1 MVPPILSGEVNSI
14 LLDFQLK
21 YLTFKVNPAMSTSQ
35 AIRERI
41 ASQPTGEP
49 FTPALFSGLG
59 SRAAIDQALMRLA
72 KTGNVERIG
81 HGLYLVPKTGRFGI
95 KAMPSPE
102 QAARIVA
109 EAEGAT
115 IEIHGAEAARR
126 LGLSTQMPAQ
136 AVFQTT
142 GSSHQIRLGKL
153 IVRLQHVAP
162 RKLALAGRPA
172 GQALSALWY
181 LGRSQV
187 TPNTFK
193 QIAKKLP
200 ADEFEAL
207 SRAKASMPAWMVEA
221 LARYERSEPAHA

>member
-1 MVPPILSGEVNSI
+1 
-14 LLDFQLK
+14 
-21 YLTFKVNPAMSTSQ
+21 MSTSQ

-41 ASQPTGEP
+41 ASQPASEP
-49 FTPALFSGLG
+49 FTPALFVGLG

-72 KTGNVERIG
+72 KAGSVERIG
-81 HGLYLVPKTGRFGI
+81 HGLYLVPKSGRFGI
-95 KAMPSPE
+95 KAMPAPE
-102 QAARIVA
+102 LVARIVA

-115 IEIHGAEAARR
+115 IEVHGAEAARR

-142 GSSHQIRLGKL
+142 GSSHQLRLGKL
-153 IVRLQHVAP
+153 VVRLQHVAP

-200 ADEFEAL
+200 AGEFEVL
-207 SRAKASMPAWMVEA
+207 SKAKASMPAWMVDA
-221 LARYERSEPAHA
+221 LTRYERSELAHA

>member
-1 MVPPILSGEVNSI
+1 
-14 LLDFQLK
+14 
-21 YLTFKVNPAMSTSQ
+21 MSAAQ

-41 ASQPTGEP
+41 ASQPAGEP
-49 FTPALFSGLG
+49 FTPALFAGLG
-59 SRAAIDQALMRLA
+59 SRAAIDQTLMRLA
-72 KTGNVERIG
+72 KAGSIERIG

-95 KAMPSPE
+95 KSMPAPE
-102 QAARIVA
+102 QVARTVA

-136 AVFQTT
+136 VVFQTT

-153 IVRLQHVAP
+153 VVRLQHVAP

-187 TPNTFK
+187 TPHTFK

-200 ADEFEAL
+200 TAEFEAL

-221 LARYERSEPAHA
+221 LTCYERGKLAHA

>member
-1 MVPPILSGEVNSI
+1 
-14 LLDFQLK
+14 
-21 YLTFKVNPAMSTSQ
+21 MSTSQ

-41 ASQPTGEP
+41 ASQPAGEP
-49 FTPALFSGLG
+49 FTPALFAGLG
-59 SRAAIDQALMRLA
+59 SRAAIDQALMRLVKA
-72 KTGNVERIG
+72 GSVERIG
-81 HGLYLVPKTGRFGI
+81 HGLYLVPKAGRFGI
-95 KAMPSPE
+95 KAMPAPE
-102 QAARIVA
+102 LVARTVA

-115 IEIHGAEAARR
+115 IEVHGAEAARR

-142 GSSHQIRLGKL
+142 GSPRQIRLGQL
-153 IVRLQHVAP
+153 VVRLQHVAP

-187 TPNTFK
+187 TPDTFK

-200 ADEFEAL
+200 AGEFAAL
-207 SRAKASMPAWMVEA
+207 SGAKASMPAWMVEA
-221 LARYERSEPAHA
+221 LTRYERSEPAHA

>member
-1 MVPPILSGEVNSI
+1 
-14 LLDFQLK
+14 
-21 YLTFKVNPAMSTSQ
+21 MSTSRT
-35 AIRERI
+35 IRERI
-41 ASQPTGEP
+41 ASHPAGEP
-49 FTPALFSGLG
+49 FTPALFAGVG
-59 SRAAIDQALMRLA
+59 SRAAIDQTLMRMTKA
-72 KTGNVERIG
+72 GSVERIG
-81 HGLYLVPKTGRFGI
+81 HGLYVVPKTGRFGI
-95 KAMPSPE
+95 KSMPAPE
-102 QAARIVA
+102 QVARTVA

-153 IVRLQHVAP
+153 TVRLQHVAQ

-187 TPNTFK
+187 TPGTFG
-193 QIAKKLP
+193 QIEKKLP
-200 ADEFEAL
+200 ATEFQAL
-207 SRAKASMPAWMVEA
+207 RQAKASMPAWMVEA
-221 LARYERSEPAHA
+221 LTRYERSELTHA

>member
-1 MVPPILSGEVNSI
+1 M
-14 LLDFQLK
+14 
-21 YLTFKVNPAMSTSQ
+21 SQ

-41 ASQPTGEP
+41 ASHPAGEP
-49 FTPALFSGLG
+49 FTPALFAGLG
-59 SRAAIDQALMRLA
+59 SRAAIDQTLMRLTKA
-72 KTGNVERIG
+72 GNIERIG
-81 HGLYLVPKTGRFGI
+81 HGLYIVPKTGRFGI
-95 KAMPSPE
+95 KTMPAPE
-102 QAARIVA
+102 QVARIVA

-136 AVFQTT
+136 VVFQTT

-153 IVRLQHVAP
+153 IVQLKHVAP

-187 TPNTFK
+187 TPDTFR

-200 ADEFEAL
+200 ASEFEAL
-207 SRAKASMPAWMVEA
+207 SQAKASMPAWMVET
-221 LARYERSEPAHA
+221 LTHYEQSERLAHA